1 MKRGGDTPIEVVPG
15 CLTLTLFQR
24 SAKGRRGALHP
35 AKLLDRLICMSVHAA
50 ESIAAKLRRAWQQ
63 RSQPVRRFAK
73 RWWRRDTVSALLLA
87 SLKAVAVVALP
98 FLVYVRASV
107 YLYRHGAH
115 PWIAILVAAIITCGI
130 VSGIVI
136 LIAHRF
142 RRRARVPTVAK
153 WAALPVVFTWCVYAA
168 FYLSRV
174 NVKSDDVRAYYSS
187 VNPILR
193 VALSTIVLVDPDL
206 VVTDMGRVR
215 GDYRRM
221 GLKVNDH
228 TKHYVQPDGWVHAV
242 DLRTRGRGV
251 IRNRLVQFYFWSMG
265 FSTLRHVGTADHLH
279 VQLAS
284 R

>member
-1 MKRGGDTPIEVVPG
+1 MPDSISTKLDALKRQVRRECQSRIQSVR
-15 CLTLTLFQR
+15 R
-24 SAKGRRGALHP
+24 S
-35 AKLLDRLICMSVHAA
+35 V
-50 ESIAAKLRRAWQQ
+50 RRAC
-63 RSQPVRRFAK
+63 RRE
-73 RWWRRDTVSALLLA
+73 TVAALLLT
-87 SLKAVAVVALP
+87 SLKALALVALP

-115 PWIAILVAAIITCGI
+115 PWIAILVSAILTVGI
-130 VSGIVI
+130 VSGFVM
-136 LIAHRF
+136 LIARRF
-142 RRRARVPTVAK
+142 RGRARVPTVVK

-174 NVKSDDVRAYYSS
+174 NVKSDDVRGYYST

-206 VVTDMGRVR
+206 VVTDMGRVPAS
-215 GDYRRM
+215 YRRM
-221 GLKVNDH
+221 GLPVNH
-228 TKHYVQPDGWVHAV
+228 RTMHYRQKDGWVHAV

-251 IRNRLVQFYFWSMG
+251 IRNRVVQLYFWSMG

-279 VQLAS
+279 VELAT

>member
-1 MKRGGDTPIEVVPG
+1 MGVLP
-15 CLTLTLFQR
+15 
-24 SAKGRRGALHP
+24 
-35 AKLLDRLICMSVHAA
+35 A
-50 ESIAAKLRRAWQQ
+50 ESIGARLEELKREARAEWQRRTRTA
-63 RSQPVRRFAK
+63 RRLVK
-73 RWWRRDTVSALLLA
+73 RVWRRETVATVMLALL
-87 SLKAVAVVALP
+87 KVVAIVALP

-115 PWIAILVAAIITCGI
+115 PWIAILLAALITCGI
-130 VSGIVI
+130 VSAFVI

-142 RRRARVPTVAK
+142 RRRARVPTVVK
-153 WAALPVVFTWCVYAA
+153 WAALPIVFAWCVYAV

-174 NVKSDDVRAYYSS
+174 NVKNEQVRAYYGS

-215 GDYRRM
+215 ADYRRM
-221 GLKVNDH
+221 GLPVNER

-251 IRNRLVQFYFWSMG
+251 IRNRLVQLYFWSMG

>member
-1 MKRGGDTPIEVVPG
+1 
-15 CLTLTLFQR
+15 
-24 SAKGRRGALHP
+24 
-35 AKLLDRLICMSVHAA
+35 MSVRAA
-50 ESIAAKLRRAWQQ
+50 ESIGAKLERLKREVRGEWQRRAHAMH
-63 RSQPVRRFAK
+63 RFVK
-73 RWWRRDTVSALLLA
+73 RAWRRETVAALLLA
-87 SLKAVAVVALP
+87 SLKAFAVVALP

-130 VSGIVI
+130 VFGFVI
-136 LIAHRF
+136 LIARRF
-142 RRRARVPTVAK
+142 RGRARVPTVFK

-174 NVKSDDVRAYYSS
+174 NVKSADVRAYYSA

-193 VALSTIVLVDPDL
+193 VALSTIVLLDPDL

-215 GDYRRM
+215 ADYRRM

-228 TKHYVQPDGWVHAV
+228 TKHYRQPDGWVHAV
-242 DLRTRGRGV
+242 DLRTRGRGE
-251 IRNRLVQFYFWSMG
+251 IRNRVVQLYFWCMG

-279 VQLAS
+279 VQLAT

>member
-1 MKRGGDTPIEVVPG
+1 
-15 CLTLTLFQR
+15 
-24 SAKGRRGALHP
+24 
-35 AKLLDRLICMSVHAA
+35 MSVQAA
-50 ESIAAKLRRAWQQ
+50 ESIVAKLERLKREA
-63 RSQPVRRFAK
+63 RRFVK
-73 RWWRRDTVSALLLA
+73 RVWRRETAVALLRA
-87 SLKAVAVVALP
+87 SLKTLAVVALP

-107 YLYRHGAH
+107 YLYGHGAN
-115 PWIAILVAAIITCGI
+115 PWIAILVAALITCGI
-130 VSGIVI
+130 VSGFVI
-136 LIAHRF
+136 LIA
-142 RRRARVPTVAK
+142 RRCRGRARVGDLVK

-174 NVKSDDVRAYYSS
+174 NVKNDAVRAYYSA
-187 VNPILR
+187 VHPILR

-215 GDYRRM
+215 ADYRRM
-221 GLKVNDH
+221 GLRVNDR

-251 IRNRLVQFYFWSMG
+251 IRNRLVQLYFWSMG

-279 VQLAS
+279 VQLAT

>member
-1 MKRGGDTPIEVVPG
+1 
-15 CLTLTLFQR
+15 
-24 SAKGRRGALHP
+24 
-35 AKLLDRLICMSVHAA
+35 MSGHAA
-50 ESIAAKLRRAWQQ
+50 ESIADKLERLKRET
-63 RSQPVRRFAK
+63 RRFVK
-73 RWWRRDTVSALLLA
+73 RVWRRETVVALLRA
-87 SLKAVAVVALP
+87 SLRALAVVALP
-98 FLVYVRASV
+98 FLVYVRSAV
-107 YLYRHGAH
+107 WLYRHGAH
-115 PWIAILVAAIITCGI
+115 PWIAILIAAIITCGI
-130 VSGIVI
+130 VAGVVI
-136 LIAHRF
+136 LIARRF
-142 RRRARVPTVAK
+142 RPVLK
-153 WAALPVVFTWCVYAA
+153 WATLPVVFTWCVYAA

-174 NVKSDDVRAYYSS
+174 NVKSDEVRAYYSS

-215 GDYRRM
+215 ADYRRM

-228 TKHYVQPDGWVHAV
+228 TQHYVQPDGWVHAV

-279 VQLAS
+279 VQLAT

>member
-1 MKRGGDTPIEVVPG
+1 
-15 CLTLTLFQR
+15 
-24 SAKGRRGALHP
+24 
-35 AKLLDRLICMSVHAA
+35 MSVHAA
-50 ESIAAKLRRAWQQ
+50 ESIGAKLERLKRE
-63 RSQPVRRFAK
+63 VRRFA
-73 RWWRRDTVSALLLA
+73 RRVWRRETAVALLRA
-87 SLKAVAVVALP
+87 SLKALAVVALP
-98 FLVYVRASV
+98 FLVYVRSAV
-107 YLYRHGAH
+107 WLYRHGAH
-115 PWIAILVAAIITCGI
+115 PWIAILVAALITCGI
-130 VSGIVI
+130 VSGFVI

-153 WAALPVVFTWCVYAA
+153 WAAVPVVFTWCVYAA

-215 GDYRRM
+215 ADYRRM

-251 IRNRLVQFYFWSMG
+251 IRNGLVQFYFWSMG